1 MESIKKYLNE
11 TLGIENPDEL
21 ISGLIS
27 QGGELLK
34 SLVLAILV
42 YVIGKIVVKQI
53 TKLVVKLMEK
63 SKVDATLT
71 KFISNVVYAL
81 LLVLVVLAALGQL
94 GVDTTSFMAIIAA
107 AGFAIGFALQ
117 GSLGNFAAGVMLIV
131 FKPFKIGDLVEAGGT
146 LGVVEEI
153 SVFTTILKSGDNKW
167 ICVPNGGITGGNI
180 INYSAK
186 PTRRVDMVFGCGY
199 DDDLKAV
206 KAYLE
211 ETVKAHPKVLA
222 DPAPTVAVSELGDS
236 SVNFVVRPW
245 CNTADYWTVWFDL
258 HEQIK
263 IGMGEKGFTIPYP
276 THDVH
281 VHQAS
286 NAA

>member
-1 MESIKKYLNE
+1 MESIKKFMNE
-11 TLGIENPDEL
+11 NLSEETIN
-21 ISGLIS
+21 GLIS

-34 SLVLAILV
+34 SLILAILV
-42 YVIGKIVVKQI
+42 YVIGKMVVKQV

-167 ICVPNGGITGGNI
+167 ICVPNGGITSGNI
-180 INYSAK
+180 VNYSAK

-222 DPAPTVAVSELGDS
+222 DPAPTIAVSELGDS

-263 IGMGEKGFTIPYP
+263 VGMGEKGFNIPYP